1 MLQGNQQL
9 IKQLNNMCLNSSEC
23 FTELVQNDMNTLP
36 QLPQAKSLLVLE
48 LEEAEVAI
56 EVEAEVE

>member
-1 MLQGNQQL
+1 MSQPAQ
-9 IKQLNNMCLNSSEC
+9 SA

-36 QLPQAKSLLVLE
+36 QASPSQSSASLE

-56 EVEAEVE
+56 EVEAEVEVEESNIMLLV

>member
-1 MLQGNQQL
+1 MSQPAQ
-9 IKQLNNMCLNSSEC
+9 SA

-36 QLPQAKSLLVLE
+36 QASPSQSYASLE

-56 EVEAEVE
+56 EVEAEAE